1 MRNTLVTL
9 FGLAAQ
15 LAALPAAFAV
25 TTFDS
30 PPTSPATP
38 IAGEPVEARIVMPIA
53 CVVPAVAVV
62 RTGPVIELRYSLPEL
77 DCPVVPTPTP
87 RSIPLGTLEAGA
99 YDLRIVAVTNPTS
112 PQLEDEA
119 IVDVTPSPCDDPF
132 PPGSADAGAPRLCLD
147 DGRFAVTA
155 EWTTRTGG
163 HGFGFP
169 LPLTRETGAFWFFDD
184 ENVELM
190 VKVLDGCAVNG
201 KWWVFTAGLTD
212 VHVVLRVHD
221 LATGAE
227 RRYERTLGT
236 LFTPIADVN
245 GFPCAAP

>member
-1 MRNTLVTL
+1 V
-9 FGLAAQ
+9 Q

-25 TTFDS
+25 TTFND
-30 PPTSPATP
+30 PPTSPAFP

-62 RTGPVIELRYSLPEL
+62 RSGSLIELRYHRPEL
-77 DCPVVPTPTP
+77 DCAVLPTPTP
-87 RSIPLGTLEAGA
+87 RSIPLGVLEAGV
-99 YDLRIVAVTNPTS
+99 YDLRIVDVTDGGN

-119 IVDVTPSPCDDPF
+119 IVDVSASSCADPIHW
-132 PPGSADAGAPRLCLD
+132 PPGSADAGAPRLCLNG
-147 DGRFAVTA
+147 GRFAVTA

-169 LPLTRETGAFWFFDD
+169 LPLTRESGAFWFFDD
-184 ENVELM
+184 QNLELM

-212 VHVVLRVHD
+212 VHVILRVHD
-221 LATGAE
+221 LTTGAE
-227 RRYERTLGT
+227 RSYERPLGT

-245 GFPCAAP
+245 AFACAAP